1 MLKLFSIGLGFAI
14 PSELVDQVTNTLIN
28 EGRVSRG
35 WLGVTIGNVSDD
47 MADAVGLGDTRGAIV
62 SSVTE
67 DSPAD
72 VSGLERGD
80 IIVKVNGTQVDDAT
94 TTTRLVGALAV
105 GSKNKFEIYRDG
117 KRRVIDVTV
126 GDRSKGLGQ
135 VTTLASSRS
144 SEPEENESGPLGVT
158 LTPLDDEAR
167 ERLDLGD
174 DEKGMLITDLDS
186 DSALYDAGVRE
197 GMAILDVNYNKL
209 DSIDVLE
216 EELEEVRSSDRSR
229 LLLAIQAE
237 GTGTRF
243 VAIDV
248 EEDE

>member
-1 MLKLFSIGLGFAI
+1 MRAA
-14 PSELVDQVTNTLIN
+14 
-28 EGRVSRG
+28 R
-35 WLGVTIGNVSDD
+35 
-47 MADAVGLGDTRGAIV
+47 
-62 SSVTE
+62 
-67 DSPAD
+67 
-72 VSGLERGD
+72 
-80 IIVKVNGTQVDDAT
+80 
-94 TTTRLVGALAV
+94 
-105 GSKNKFEIYRDG
+105 
-117 KRRVIDVTV
+117 
-126 GDRSKGLGQ
+126 
-135 VTTLASSRS
+135 
-144 SEPEENESGPLGVT
+144 LGVT